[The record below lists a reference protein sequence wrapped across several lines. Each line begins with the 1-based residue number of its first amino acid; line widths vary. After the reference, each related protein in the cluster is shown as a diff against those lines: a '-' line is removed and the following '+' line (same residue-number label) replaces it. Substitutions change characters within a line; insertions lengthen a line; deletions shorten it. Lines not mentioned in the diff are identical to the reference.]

1 MSSERNWSV
10 FLRRLFLFCFCL
22 LFVFLFLILWCCKFR
37 NHDPWQVSVS
47 KPSTSVSNQ
56 RNSSYPFEIQ
66 TLCSFY
72 RVRLWDR
79 FFVHGTTRHRQLLAL
94 SLQDFQKLPQKV
106 GTENYSTWLMRNV
119 CKNVSSRPTGL
130 FCRFCWNESAC
141 PPDAY
146 SSLPLPA
153 TTTQL
158 FSQSLSSHTLC
169 SCLEILSTNNNLCN
183 LWHTKVQQNSTYAF
197 CSWDDIFAK
206 KYDCSSR
213 NNLCKC
219 TDSPSTLSTN
229 TSIEW
234 NIYFSWS
241 NHLVTSFRL
250 EMNVGSILERQIK
263 TSDTDRY
270 KRYFFT
276 ARVYQV
282 NVNTM
287 KRIFEQRSELQ
298 VAKCLIV
305 HVLFS
310 SYNVSRLE
318 LRNKRKA
325 TEQWSFC
332 VANDILLNQVGVYLY
347 VKRECMR
354 TMSKENCGLWGPFPL
369 NITPNSLPTLL
380 PHSKE
385 CKTRSFLCKVKI
397 NFFAFFETL

>member
-1 MSSERNWSV
+1 MFVKMSLPDRLVCFADFVGMNLLARRTPKAPLLFLLPLLNC
-10 FLRRLFLFCFCL
+10 FLRVCL
-22 LFVFLFLILWCCKFR
+22 LTLFAAVLKFFPPR
-37 NHDPWQVSVS
+37 T
-47 KPSTSVSNQ
+47 TSA
-56 RNSSYPFEIQ
+56 NS
-66 TLCSFY
+66 
-72 RVRLWDR
+72 
-79 FFVHGTTRHRQLLAL
+79 RH
-94 SLQDFQKLPQKV
+94 SWH
-106 GTENYSTWLMRNV
+106 S
-119 CKNVSSRPTGL
+119 
-130 FCRFCWNESAC
+130 
-141 PPDAY
+141 
-146 SSLPLPA
+146 
-153 TTTQL
+153 
-158 FSQSLSSHTLC
+158 
-169 SCLEILSTNNNLCN
+169 CN
-183 LWHTKVQQNSTYAF
+183 LWHSKVQQNSTYAF

-318 LRNKRKA
+318 LRKKRKA